1 MVRGLW
7 EQFTAEQSVGTGKK
21 NRHRDESS
29 NILSLCLFFCDLS
42 GNPVKFCQ
50 TVFVEFT
57 GIPAYND
64 R

>member
-1 MVRGLW
+1 MAAKIYAVCKYEEVKL
-7 EQFTAEQSVGTGKK
+7 